1 MGDPKSTLV
10 RAWMVKAR
18 SDLGAA
24 RKLASG
30 PEAYL
35 DTAIYHC
42 QQAAEKAIKA
52 LLVQNDLR
60 VEKTHDLEV
69 LIERARP
76 VAPVLTELLDHAD
89 RLTPY
94 AIAYRYP
101 GEQLV
106 PSAEEFTAALAAAEE
121 IVVCIELLLASQ
133 L

>member
-1 MGDPKSTLV
+1 M
-10 RAWMVKAR
+10 AKAR

-24 RKLASG
+24 RKLATG
-30 PEAYL
+30 PETYL

-52 LLVQNDLR
+52 LLAQNDLR

-69 LIERARP
+69 LIQRATP
-76 VAPVLTELLDHAD
+76 FAPVLSELLDHAD

-106 PSAEEFTAALAAAEE
+106 PSAEEFAMALAAAEE
-121 IVVCIELLLASQ
+121 MVGCIESLLASEW
-133 L
+133 